1 MGKLLWFTIKYLAL
15 LFCIACSMPSQDIT
29 YYKDIQPIIET
40 HCSHECHHSGG
51 VGIPTFD
58 NRSTPA
64 LIGLMLREID
74 AGNMPPWM
82 PSAGLDLVGARN
94 ISQAEIATLR
104 QWATNRIMGD
114 ELSYIAPTIET
125 QLRPNRNYDLQ
136 VTVKQPYLP
145 PQFTDEIHCFLLP
158 VQPGWIE
165 AYEAVIGE
173 PALTH
178 HLGADIIGPDDVVK
192 ARAKDTGQGWS
203 CPTGVSPDMTSLG
216 ALSGISLALEHSVM
230 YHPGYGLLIPDGGGL
245 VLQAHY
251 VPHVADLA
259 DQSGMRLWYAAG
271 PLKQIRP
278 FGVLA
283 PSILPC
289 PTGLSANANSPCSL
303 EYAAAHDSL
312 PDALK
317 TNLET
322 LSNCGMS
329 ISDYYNLAYMQ
340 DPVDH
345 FAVAAGCTIHLPA
358 GNILAVAPHA
368 HTRATWITV
377 DLMSADGRTTPLLN
391 IPRWRWRWESTF
403 WLAQAL
409 EIPPGSSVRAT
420 CELDNGELMQW
431 NAADGQPPPGD
442 QPAPPPRQ
450 SAQLRMY
457 GNDRKDEM
465 CYVRLDIVEP

>member
-1 MGKLLWFTIKYLAL
+1 MLKYLPL
-15 LFCIACSMPSQDIT
+15 CLIACASPAEEIT
-29 YYKDIQPIIET
+29 YHKDVRPIVEL
-40 HCSHECHHSGG
+40 HCSSECHHPNG
-51 VGIPTFD
+51 VGVPVFD
-58 NRSTPA
+58 EKSTPA
-64 LIGLMLREID
+64 LIELMLREID

-82 PSAGLDLVGARN
+82 PSFDAVPLQAAREISSQELDILRLWSRN
-94 ISQAEIATLR
+94 RL
-104 QWATNRIMGD
+104 MGD
-114 ELSYIAPTIET
+114 AATYTAPPTKP
-125 QLRPNRNYDLQ
+125 QNRPDRGYDLQ
-136 VTVKQPYLP
+136 VMAQQPYLP
-145 PQFTDEIHCFLLP
+145 PQFTDEVHCFLLP
-158 VQPGWIE
+158 AQPGWIE

-173 PALTH
+173 PALMH

-192 ARAKDTGQGWS
+192 AQAKDRGQGWS
-203 CPTGVSPDMTSLG
+203 CPTGVAPDMTSLG
-216 ALSGISLALEHSVM
+216 ALSGISLALDHSVM
-230 YHPGYGLLIPDGGGL
+230 YHPGYGLLVSDGGGL

-259 DQSGMRLWYAAG
+259 DRSGMRLWYTAG

-289 PTGLSANANSPCSL
+289 PTGLSSNVNSPCSL

-317 TNLET
+317 TNFET

-329 ISDYYNLAYMQ
+329 ISHYYNLTYTQ
-340 DPVDH
+340 DPIDH
-345 FAVAAGCTIHLPA
+345 FAVAAGCTVPLLT
-358 GNILAVAPHA
+358 GSILAIAPHA

-377 DLMSADGRTTPLLN
+377 DLMSADGRITPLLN

-403 WLAQAL
+403 WLAQPL

-431 NAADGQPPPGD
+431 NAAQGQPPSGD